1 MHLQQET
8 HVNLGKPHNATEV
21 LAVRLGCSDTTTCQ
35 LVELMRVAGKERGKF
50 ESVVDHACSVL
61 KGVNTGERK

>member
-1 MHLQQET
+1 MHLQRDT
-8 HVNLGKPHNATEV
+8 HTNLGKPHNATEV
-21 LAVRLGCSDTTTCQ
+21 LAVRLGRSDTTTCQ
-35 LVELMRVAGKERGKF
+35 LVVLRRVAEKERVRF